1 MNTMK
6 TLMLAAATKVMTLG
20 LPAPMMAQSEV
31 PSAPEAT
38 YFSGHRHAA
47 PKIIN
52 EGSGSSDVNTLPGGA
67 PVHFDYSDLANPG

>member
-6 TLMLAAATKVMTLG
+6 TLMLAAATVMTLG
-20 LPAPMMAQSEV
+20 AGAAMAQSEV

-47 PKIIN
+47 PRIIN